1 MYLYFTANIRLLHRA
16 FTIRVYTLSYGGDAM
31 YYDDDRESYE
41 DPNTDVEDNV
51 DEDEADVR

>member
-1 MYLYFTANIRLLHRA
+1 MYFTANIRLLHRA